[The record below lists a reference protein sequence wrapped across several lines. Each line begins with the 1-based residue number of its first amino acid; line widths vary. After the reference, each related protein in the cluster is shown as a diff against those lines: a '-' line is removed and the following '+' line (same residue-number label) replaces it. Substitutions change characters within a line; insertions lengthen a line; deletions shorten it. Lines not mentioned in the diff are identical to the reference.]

1 MLDILVLF
9 SFVFIVLPPPH
20 EVTVLIQP
28 KCNQD
33 GEKEQE
39 RMAGCELWRGEIE
52 GNVVSRSA

>member
-1 MLDILVLF
+1 MSDILILF
-9 SFVFIVLPPPH
+9 FLVFIVLPPLH

-28 KCNQD
+28 ECNQD
-33 GEKEQE
+33 GEKERE